1 MILANQLIQ
10 RMQVHHHLIPLSRF
24 QPNSEAIGVA
34 RRFHAPC
41 SSNSR
46 FSNDGSCQ
54 KMTSSAPNTAT
65 RPQRSTCWL
74 LLMEPSFEDV
84 FDKERYCPART
95 TQASLTLWRRS
106 GCRISLNFRCCS
118 GQFGCAP
125 CCLCRFDSQPYL

>member
-54 KMTSSAPNTAT
+54 KMTSSQHNTADVRTNPLGVLSCQTQST
-65 RPQRSTCWL
+65 RTASHLSPGLW
-74 LLMEPSFEDV
+74 
-84 FDKERYCPART
+84 PA
-95 TQASLTLWRRS
+95 ASLAIAWLS
-106 GCRISLNFRCCS
+106 
-118 GQFGCAP
+118 
-125 CCLCRFDSQPYL
+125 